1 LIETLEQRKTLML
14 ASRAFS
20 NALAQGAI
28 DEGNLR
34 QRRYRLDK
42 LIEALVETSGLTQS
56 AALDPQDLT

>member
-1 LIETLEQRKTLML
+1 ML

-20 NALAQGAI
+20 NASAQGTI

-42 LIEALVETSGLTQS
+42 LIETLVETAGLTQA

>member
-1 LIETLEQRKTLML
+1 ML
-14 ASRAFS
+14 FRSS
-20 NALAQGAI
+20 NPSSQGTM

-42 LIEALVETSGLTQS
+42 LIETLVETSGLTQS